1 LCDQGGLK
9 DEELYRRVHK
19 LLHHNILQGLP
30 GFEVA
35 CQEFTIKLHAL
46 KKSSYRSDHRSDK
59 LVEIL
64 QRTLGQSEVDSIK
77 TVLDIGCAD
86 GRITSA
92 IGANLQIEPG
102 NIHGCDV
109 YENNE
114 NSDTSSN
121 EQSNDDSFSD
131 STHSTDF
138 THSTNTTQSS
148 NTTNFSNSNS
158 NITCSKNSNKI
169 RSKNYVHHTLEN
181 PGLLPYA
188 DNSMDLIVAMMSL
201 HHIEKLKSMLN
212 EIKRVLK
219 PGGYFF
225 IREHNVCTWKLQV
238 ILDVVH
244 GFYQKVWPAQP
255 DDSDFSSE
263 FLNYKSAGQWTNIIE
278 SAGFIELY
286 NDSQNE
292 GFWIKRQNG
301 RDRVVNPLRYYYAL
315 YKAV

>member
-1 LCDQGGLK
+1 MRPAQGVNQITWLWRRDKYRKHFLQILSNTQFRKCPKTRATVVSFLNKLCDQGGLK

-35 CQEFTIKLHAL
+35 CEEFTIKLHAL
-46 KKSSYRSDHRSDK
+46 KKSSYQSDHRSDK

-138 THSTNTTQSS
+138 THSTNT
-148 NTTNFSNSNS
+148 
-158 NITCSKNSNKI
+158 
-169 RSKNYVHHTLEN
+169 
-181 PGLLPYA
+181 P
-188 DNSMDLIVAMMSL
+188 
-201 HHIEKLKSMLN
+201 
-212 EIKRVLK
+212 
-219 PGGYFF
+219 
-225 IREHNVCTWKLQV
+225 
-238 ILDVVH
+238 
-244 GFYQKVWPAQP
+244 
-255 DDSDFSSE
+255 
-263 FLNYKSAGQWTNIIE
+263 
-278 SAGFIELY
+278 
-286 NDSQNE
+286 
-292 GFWIKRQNG
+292 
-301 RDRVVNPLRYYYAL
+301 
-315 YKAV
+315 